1 MEAAMK
7 WMSVAAIALSVLI
20 RVGPASATELRG
32 VGPAS
37 ATELRGVGP
46 ASATQLQGKVQAV
59 DASDR
64 AVVLKDGTRLSLAE
78 DRMVKLEDGVT
89 VKLSY
94 EKRDGK
100 HVVTSIETAE

>member
-7 WMSVAAIALSVLI
+7 WMSVAAIALSVLLC
-20 RVGPASATELRG
+20 VGP
-32 VGPAS
+32 PS

-100 HVVTSIETAE
+100 HVVTSIETTE

>member
-20 RVGPASATELRG
+20 C

-100 HVVTSIETAE
+100 HVVTSIETTE

>member
-7 WMSVAAIALSVLI
+7 WMSVAAIALSVL
-20 RVGPASATELRG
+20 LC

>member
-20 RVGPASATELRG
+20 C

>member
-20 RVGPASATELRG
+20 C

-94 EKRDGK
+94 EKREGK
-100 HVVTSIETAE
+100 HVVTSIETTE